1 MLVVKRGN
9 CSSFQS
15 ASGLLS
21 AALSVSHLFSKTSH
35 CTTLLTPESK
45 HTGPHTH
52 EPRLNQHTGSS
63 NWWEFLENTSRRRV
77 NYFHFNVQICGRAV
91 CPDCGFIARV
101 WLKPLPPPE
110 DTGFSAC
117 VLYSV
122 VRCAAASPCM
132 QGQEMC
138 ECVCNLA
145 GTFLRQHAL
154 LTPPTTLPGVQCVNT
169 FAVMR
174 VTVCSDG
181 PSSC

>member
-45 HTGPHTH
+45 HAGPHTH

-101 WLKPLPPPE
+101 WLKPLPPPRTRVFPPVSFTASL
-110 DTGFSAC
+110 DVQQQAPAC
-117 VLYSV
+117 KARRCVSV
-122 VRCAAASPCM
+122 CAI
-132 QGQEMC
+132 
-138 ECVCNLA
+138 
-145 GTFLRQHAL
+145 
-154 LTPPTTLPGVQCVNT
+154 
-169 FAVMR
+169 
-174 VTVCSDG
+174 
-181 PSSC
+181 